1 MYKYY
6 KETSQYING
15 CSFFLFFG
23 YFYLKESK
31 GPALKENVIQENITS
46 THPAAMVMSEIP
58 LESLFDDVPS
68 KEPELFIEKG
78 LNDAETKEAKPD
90 SSGTIIVTTS
100 RTVVKG
106 DGSPVTTV
114 EKKVVVNGE
123 EQPVDTNL
131 LSPPVETEVDEKTEE
146 GSEEVGDKG
155 EAGEKEEAEG
165 AEGGKPR
172 QKVKKK
178 KSFKKTFQG
187 IMHRRS
193 KSEKD
198 EDEEKS

>member
-1 MYKYY
+1 MQHKRRNFY
-6 KETSQYING
+6 
-15 CSFFLFFG
+15 FFCFLCV
-23 YFYLKESK
+23 YSKESN
-31 GPALKENVIQENITS
+31 GPDIDENVFVENITS
-46 THPAAMVMSEIP
+46 AQPAAIVMSEIP
-58 LESLFDDVPS
+58 LESLSDDMTSEEAEV
-68 KEPELFIEKG
+68 FIEKG
-78 LNDAETKEAKPD
+78 LNGAETKEVKPG
-90 SSGTIIVTTS
+90 SEGEATTSTSTIVTTS

-131 LSPPVETEVDEKTEE
+131 LSPPVETEVDDKAEE
-146 GSEEVGDKG
+146 GSEEGGDKG
-155 EAGEKEEAEG
+155 EAGEKEETEG

-187 IMHRRS
+187 IMHRRG

-198 EDEEKS
+198 ENGEKS

>member
-1 MYKYY
+1 MQHKRRNFY
-6 KETSQYING
+6 
-15 CSFFLFFG
+15 FFCFLCV
-23 YFYLKESK
+23 YSKESN
-31 GPALKENVIQENITS
+31 GPDIDENVFVENITS
-46 THPAAMVMSEIP
+46 AQPAAIVMSEIP
-58 LESLFDDVPS
+58 LESLSDDMTSEEAEV
-68 KEPELFIEKG
+68 FIEKG
-78 LNDAETKEAKPD
+78 LNGAETKEVKPG
-90 SSGTIIVTTS
+90 SEGEATTSTSTIVTTS

-114 EKKVVVNGE
+114 EKTVVVNGE

-131 LSPPVETEVDEKTEE
+131 LSLPAETEVNETTEE
-146 GSEEVGDKG
+146 GSEEGGDKG
-155 EAGEKEEAEG
+155 ETGKKES

-187 IMHRRS
+187 IMHRRG

-198 EDEEKS
+198 ENGEKS

>member
-1 MYKYY
+1 MF
-6 KETSQYING
+6 I
-15 CSFFLFFG
+15 FFFFG
-23 YFYLKESK
+23 YFHLKESK
-31 GPALKENVIQENITS
+31 GPALNENVIQENITS

-58 LESLFDDVPS
+58 LDSLFDDIAS

-90 SSGTIIVTTS
+90 SSGTTTSSSTTIVTTS

-131 LSPPVETEVDEKTEE
+131 LSPPVETEVDDKAEE
-146 GSEEVGDKG
+146 GSEEGGDKG
-155 EAGEKEEAEG
+155 EAGEKEETEG